1 MNPNQWYQSKS
12 LPIQPGAIALMI
24 LMAATRFHHFGDTIS
39 LPDAS
44 LAVFF
49 LAGLNFGGIA
59 LFATLVL
66 EAGLIDYIAITQFS
80 VSDFCISPA
89 YVFLI
94 PAYAAVWF
102 GGRFSASFF
111 TQSFSHLTVKF
122 LLLVVSISLAYLI
135 SNGSFY
141 LLSDKFSDLSWVDY
155 TSRFMQYY
163 PSYLKYSVFYVVLI
177 YGLIQLVQQI
187 TLLKSEAELTKKK

>member
-24 LMAATRFHHFGDTIS
+24 LMAATRFHHFGDAIS

-49 LAGLNFGGIA
+49 LAGLWFGGIA

-102 GGRFSASFF
+102 GGRVSASFSS
-111 TQSFSHLTVKF
+111 QSFSHLAVKF
-122 LLLVVSISLAYLI
+122 MLLIIGISVAFLI

-141 LLSDKFSDLSWVDY
+141 LLSDKYPDTSWAEY
-155 TSRFMQYY
+155 TSRFMQYF
-163 PSYLKYSVFYVVLI
+163 PSYLKYSTFYVVLI
-177 YGLIQLVQQI
+177 YALTQLVRQI
-187 TLLKSEAELTKKK
+187 TLLNSGTESPKTK